1 MINNGKDEFFI
12 KRIRELANL
21 SYQRDIVTFSD
32 FLNLNEQNII
42 NDRKNQMPGVV
53 MECFGGY
60 EQAERQMVAF
70 HPDALLFPWKYPI
83 KCLKAEPLAA
93 KFSEDLTHRDFLGAV
108 LNLGIE
114 RAVIGDILV
123 QKHTAWI
130 FCHEKIAD
138 YIIENLTR
146 VRHTTMKLSMVDNLE
161 HIPEPEFQEIN
172 GTCASV
178 RLDALIG
185 LAFQTSRNSMV
196 PFIEGGQV
204 FVNGK
209 LITSNGYEPKDGDII
224 SVRGKG
230 RFRYE
235 GVSRQTKKRTEQCE
249 AVALPVRIR
258 RTKIWAQ
265 MHYRS
270 EETEIFTIRSILRM
284 GLRNLQTQFG
294 QRDWRTEIF
303 VL

>member
-1 MINNGKDEFFI
+1 MEKDEFFI

-93 KFSEDLTHRDFLGAV
+93 K
-108 LNLGIE
+108 
-114 RAVIGDILV
+114 
-123 QKHTAWI
+123 HTAWI

-146 VRHTTMKLSMVDNLE
+146 VRHTTMKLSMVDNPE

-235 GVSRQTKKRTEQCE
+235 GVSRQTKKGRNS
-249 AVALPVRIR
+249 VKL
-258 RTKIWAQ
+258 
-265 MHYRS
+265 
-270 EETEIFTIRSILRM
+270 LRY
-284 GLRNLQTQFG
+284 Q
-294 QRDWRTEIF
+294 
-303 VL
+303 

>member
-1 MINNGKDEFFI
+1 M
-12 KRIRELANL
+12 
-21 SYQRDIVTFSD
+21 
-32 FLNLNEQNII
+32 
-42 NDRKNQMPGVV
+42 
-53 MECFGGY
+53 
-60 EQAERQMVAF
+60 
-70 HPDALLFPWKYPI
+70 
-83 KCLKAEPLAA
+83 
-93 KFSEDLTHRDFLGAV
+93 
-108 LNLGIE
+108 GIE
-114 RAVIGDILV
+114 RAVVGDILV

-146 VRHTTMKLSMVDNLE
+146 VRHTTMKLSMVDNPE

-235 GVSRQTKKRTEQCE
+235 GVSRQTKKGRNS
-249 AVALPVRIR
+249 VKL
-258 RTKIWAQ
+258 
-265 MHYRS
+265 
-270 EETEIFTIRSILRM
+270 LRY
-284 GLRNLQTQFG
+284 Q
-294 QRDWRTEIF
+294 
-303 VL
+303 

>member
-1 MINNGKDEFFI
+1 MEKDEFFI

-70 HPDALLFPWKYPI
+70 QPDALYYNW
-83 KCLKAEPLAA
+83 
-93 KFSEDLTHRDFLGAV
+93 DLTHRDFLGAV

-146 VRHTTMKLSMVDNLE
+146 VRHTTMKLSMVDNPE

-224 SVRGKG
+224 SVRGRG

-235 GVSRQTKKRTEQCE
+235 GVSRQTKKGRNS
-249 AVALPVRIR
+249 VKL
-258 RTKIWAQ
+258 
-265 MHYRS
+265 
-270 EETEIFTIRSILRM
+270 LRY
-284 GLRNLQTQFG
+284 Q
-294 QRDWRTEIF
+294 
-303 VL
+303 

>member
-1 MINNGKDEFFI
+1 
-12 KRIRELANL
+12 
-21 SYQRDIVTFSD
+21 
-32 FLNLNEQNII
+32 
-42 NDRKNQMPGVV
+42 
-53 MECFGGY
+53 
-60 EQAERQMVAF
+60 MVAF

-146 VRHTTMKLSMVDNLE
+146 VRHTTMKLSMVDNPE

-224 SVRGKG
+224 SVRGRG

-235 GVSRQTKKRTEQCE
+235 GVSRQTKKGRNS
-249 AVALPVRIR
+249 VKL
-258 RTKIWAQ
+258 
-265 MHYRS
+265 
-270 EETEIFTIRSILRM
+270 LRY
-284 GLRNLQTQFG
+284 Q
-294 QRDWRTEIF
+294 
-303 VL
+303 

>member
-1 MINNGKDEFFI
+1 MYRNILHGY
-12 KRIRELANL
+12 
-21 SYQRDIVTFSD
+21 SVT
-32 FLNLNEQNII
+32 
-42 NDRKNQMPGVV
+42 K
-53 MECFGGY
+53 
-60 EQAERQMVAF
+60 
-70 HPDALLFPWKYPI
+70 
-83 KCLKAEPLAA
+83 
-93 KFSEDLTHRDFLGAV
+93 
-108 LNLGIE
+108 
-114 RAVIGDILV
+114 
-123 QKHTAWI
+123 
-130 FCHEKIAD
+130 KIAD

-196 PFIEGGQV
+196 PFVAGGQV

-235 GVSRQTKKRTEQCE
+235 GVSRQTKKGRNS
-249 AVALPVRIR
+249 VKL
-258 RTKIWAQ
+258 
-265 MHYRS
+265 
-270 EETEIFTIRSILRM
+270 LRY
-284 GLRNLQTQFG
+284 Q
-294 QRDWRTEIF
+294 
-303 VL
+303 

>member
-1 MINNGKDEFFI
+1 MEKDEFFI

-161 HIPEPEFQEIN
+161 HIPDKAAPQAAAPAGAFHAGAGISGDQWHMCFRTSGCTDWTGFSDFKKQYGSFHRRRSGICKWKIN
-172 GTCASV
+172 Y
-178 RLDALIG
+178 
-185 LAFQTSRNSMV
+185 
-196 PFIEGGQV
+196 IEW
-204 FVNGK
+204 
-209 LITSNGYEPKDGDII
+209 I
-224 SVRGKG
+224 
-230 RFRYE
+230 
-235 GVSRQTKKRTEQCE
+235 
-249 AVALPVRIR
+249 
-258 RTKIWAQ
+258 
-265 MHYRS
+265 
-270 EETEIFTIRSILRM
+270 
-284 GLRNLQTQFG
+284 
-294 QRDWRTEIF
+294 
-303 VL
+303 

>member
-1 MINNGKDEFFI
+1 MEKDEFFI

-161 HIPEPEFQEIN
+161 HILAIELMNAAQ
-172 GTCASV
+172 G
-178 RLDALIG
+178 LDFRRPLRSSPFIEKF
-185 LAFQTSRNSMV
+185 LATYRNEV
-196 PFIEGGQV
+196 PFIKEDIVMYKEIHKTVAFLKRHQV
-204 FVNGK
+204 N
-209 LITSNGYEPKDGDII
+209 Y
-224 SVRGKG
+224 
-230 RFRYE
+230 
-235 GVSRQTKKRTEQCE
+235 
-249 AVALPVRIR
+249 
-258 RTKIWAQ
+258 
-265 MHYRS
+265 
-270 EETEIFTIRSILRM
+270 
-284 GLRNLQTQFG
+284 
-294 QRDWRTEIF
+294 
-303 VL
+303 